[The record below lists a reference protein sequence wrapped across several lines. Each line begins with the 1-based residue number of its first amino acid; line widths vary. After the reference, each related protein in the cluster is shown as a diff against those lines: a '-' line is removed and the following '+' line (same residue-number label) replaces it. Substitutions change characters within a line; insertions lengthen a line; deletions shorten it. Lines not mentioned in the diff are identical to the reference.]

1 MKRRWF
7 ITGLALSGIAAG
19 CQQASGGSTTGGRT
33 TEEPNEATDSSTV
46 TVVRNSNTLVMAT
59 TANYPPYQQ
68 RVERGPQSDSSQE
81 TEIVGFDIDLARL
94 VAQRMERELA
104 VVDLDFG
111 ALIPAVMN
119 DEVDMA
125 MAALEP
131 SRSRKQK
138 VDFSHIYYRA
148 RHALVSLDGYLS
160 ANDLTFQTIG
170 VLSNSVQARFAETLV
185 ERESIDVVPYRTLD
199 EIFEALDIGAIT
211 GALMEATIASNYLP
225 RYPDFEAQLMPSDKP
240 TGSAIAIAKN
250 SPLRREINAAITDIK
265 ASGEMDELIT
275 QWFG

>member
-7 ITGLALSGIAAG
+7 ITGLALSGAAAG
-19 CQQASGGSTTGGRT
+19 CRSVNSVSTGARADELADGESADSG
-33 TEEPNEATDSSTV
+33 PIQ
-46 TVVRNSNTLVMAT
+46 VVRNSKTLVMAT

-68 RVERGPQSDSSQE
+68 IVESGPANDPSQD
-81 TEIVGFDIDLARL
+81 TEIVGFDIDLAQLISERL
-94 VAQRMERELA
+94 DRKLT
-104 VVDLDFG
+104 VVDLEFG

-131 SRSRKQK
+131 NRSRKQK
-138 VDFSHIYYRA
+138 VDFSNIYYRA

-160 ANDLTFQTIG
+160 ANDLNFQTIG
-170 VLSNSVQARFAETLV
+170 VLANSVQARYADTLS
-185 ERESIDVVPYRTLD
+185 ERVNMDIVPYGTLGR
-199 EIFEALDIGAIT
+199 IFEALDVGAIT
-211 GALMEATIASNYLP
+211 GAFLEANIASNSLR

-240 TGSAIAIAKN
+240 SGSAIAIAKN
-250 SPLRREINAAITDIK
+250 SSLRSEINAAIADIK
-265 ASGEMDELIT
+265 SSGDMDTLIT